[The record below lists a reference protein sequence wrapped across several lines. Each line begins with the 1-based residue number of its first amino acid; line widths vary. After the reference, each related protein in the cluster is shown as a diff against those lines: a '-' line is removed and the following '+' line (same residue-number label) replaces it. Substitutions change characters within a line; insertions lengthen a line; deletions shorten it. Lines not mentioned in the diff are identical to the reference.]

1 MSDKIKR
8 YISVMRLT
16 IINKKN
22 IPHASSIVMLI
33 ILLLTAQQLAK
44 LSWRAIV
51 PATVPDIE
59 INDTAEPTTILPAA
73 KTELPRFTLFG
84 RAEQTS
90 PSSSAGG
97 SLEQAPLSALKLR
110 ITGLLTSSDASRS
123 IAIMAKGNQQVSL
136 MTGDNTPGNEAR
148 IIAILADRIIV
159 NYRGRNEAILLND
172 DATEKKATPSA
183 TPQTS
188 RLSQIRQQ
196 PQSILNYLNISAVMV
211 NEQLSGYRLNP
222 GKDPTLFR
230 ESGLHENDLAVALN
244 GLDLRDKQQAQQ
256 ALKQLPELNE
266 ITLTVERE
274 GQRHDIYLA
283 LRDE

>member
-16 IINKKN
+16 KINKKN

-136 MTGDNTPGNEAR
+136 MTGDSTPGNEAR

-172 DATEKKATPSA
+172 DATEKTAMPSA

>member
-16 IINKKN
+16 KINKKN

-59 INDTAEPTTILPAA
+59 INDTAEPAAILPAA

-97 SLEQAPLSALKLR
+97 SLEQTPLSALKLR

-172 DATEKKATPSA
+172 DATEKAATPSA

-222 GKDPTLFR
+222 GKDPTFFR

-266 ITLTVERE
+266 LTLTVERE

>member
-22 IPHASSIVMLI
+22 IPHTSSIVMLI

-44 LSWRAIV
+44 LSWRTIV
-51 PATVPDIE
+51 PAPAPDIE
-59 INDTAEPTTILPAA
+59 INDTAEPAAILPAA

-90 PSSSAGG
+90 PSSSADG

-136 MTGDNTPGNEAR
+136 MTGDSTPGNEAR

-172 DATEKKATPSA
+172 DATEKAATPSA
-183 TPQTS
+183 TPQTP

-274 GQRHDIYLA
+274 GQRQDIYLA

>member
-22 IPHASSIVMLI
+22 IPQASSIVMLI

-44 LSWRAIV
+44 LSWWAIV
-51 PATVPDIE
+51 PATAPDIE
-59 INDTAEPTTILPAA
+59 INDTPVPSAILPATT
-73 KTELPRFTLFG
+73 TELPRLTLFG
-84 RAEQTS
+84 RAEQHA
-90 PSSSAGG
+90 PSSAHGG

-123 IAIMAKGNQQVSL
+123 IAIIAKGNQQVSL
-136 MTGDNTPGNEAR
+136 MTGDSTPGNEAR

-172 DATEKKATPSA
+172 DATEKAATSSVPA
-183 TPQTS
+183 QTP

-196 PQSILNYLNISAVMV
+196 PQNILNYLNISAVMV

>member
-16 IINKKN
+16 KINKKN

-59 INDTAEPTTILPAA
+59 INDTAEPAAILPAA

-97 SLEQAPLSALKLR
+97 SLEQTPLSALKLR

-172 DATEKKATPSA
+172 DATEKAATPSA

-222 GKDPTLFR
+222 GKDPTFFR

>member
-22 IPHASSIVMLI
+22 IPQASSIVMLI

-44 LSWRAIV
+44 LSWWAIV
-51 PATVPDIE
+51 PATAPDIE
-59 INDTAEPTTILPAA
+59 INDTPVPSAILPATT
-73 KTELPRFTLFG
+73 TELPRLTLFG
-84 RAEQTS
+84 RAEQHA
-90 PSSSAGG
+90 PSSAHGG

-123 IAIMAKGNQQVSL
+123 IAIIAKGNQQVSL
-136 MTGDNTPGNEAR
+136 MTGDSTPGNEAR

-159 NYRGRNEAILLND
+159 DYRGRNEAILLND
-172 DATEKKATPSA
+172 DATEKAATSSVPLQ
-183 TPQTS
+183 TP

-196 PQSILNYLNISAVMV
+196 PQNILNYLNISAVMV

-256 ALKQLPELNE
+256 ALKQLPELKE